1 MTAVGLVGAGRWGRN
16 IQRDLVAL
24 GAEVLV
30 ADPDPAVGTAWS
42 TVTDLPPVDG
52 VVVATPASTHAEVV
66 ASALDRDVPV
76 FCEKPFTTDVA
87 SARELAARGGDRLH
101 LMHVWR
107 YHPGVEALGALAR
120 SGELG
125 PVLGLRS
132 TRVNGRSPRR
142 DVDSTWTLVPHD
154 LTIAIEV
161 LGAIPP
167 PRAAL
172 VEEVGGRAESLWGL
186 CGGDPWL
193 VVEASTR
200 FADKRREVRLHAE
213 GAVAVLADDA
223 ATAITIERDGEVEE
237 RPFRPEPPLRRELA
251 AFLDHL
257 RGGPPPKSDAAE
269 GVAVVEAVVALR
281 VLAGR

>member
-1 MTAVGLVGAGRWGRN
+1 VTTVGLVGAGRWGRN
-16 IQRDLVAL
+16 IRRDLEDL

-30 ADPDPAVGTAWS
+30 ADPDPAVGATAPELS
-42 TVTDLPPVDG
+42 ALPPVDG
-52 VVVATPASTHAEVV
+52 VVVATPASTHAAVV
-66 ASALDRDVPV
+66 AEALERQVPV

-107 YHPGVEALGALAR
+107 YHPGVEALGDLAR
-120 SGELG
+120 SGDLG
-125 PVLGLRS
+125 RPLGLRS
-132 TRVNGRSPRR
+132 TRVNGPSPRR

-186 CGGDPWL
+186 CGDDPWL

-213 GAVAVLADDA
+213 DGVAVLPHDG
-223 ATAITIERDGEVEE
+223 ATALRIERGEGVAEQA
-237 RPFRPEPPLRRELA
+237 FRPEPPLRRELA

-269 GVAVVEAVVALR
+269 GVAVVEALVALR
-281 VLAGR
+281 ELAGR

>member
-1 MTAVGLVGAGRWGRN
+1 VTTVGLVGAGRWGRN
-16 IQRDLVAL
+16 IRRDLEDL

-30 ADPDPAVGTAWS
+30 ADPDPAVGATAPELS
-42 TVTDLPPVDG
+42 ALPPVDG
-52 VVVATPASTHAEVV
+52 VVVATPASTHAAVV
-66 ASALDRDVPV
+66 AEALERQVPV

-107 YHPGVEALGALAR
+107 YHPGVEALGDLAR
-120 SGELG
+120 SGDLG
-125 PVLGLRS
+125 RPLGLRS
-132 TRVNGRSPRR
+132 TRVNGPSPR
-142 DVDSTWTLVPHD
+142 
-154 LTIAIEV
+154 

-186 CGGDPWL
+186 CGDDPWL

-213 GAVAVLADDA
+213 DGVAVLPHDS
-223 ATAITIERDGEVEE
+223 ATALRIERGEGVAEQ
-237 RPFRPEPPLRRELA
+237 PFRPEPPLRRELA

-269 GVAVVEAVVALR
+269 GVAVVEALVALR
-281 VLAGR
+281 ELAGR